1 MNSGQ
6 ACSNCERGCF
16 GDKVLLMLDRLQ
28 PNTSRRTTVE
38 VAKWAFF
45 WVAPLPLAEAAGAAG
60 LSEELR

>member
-1 MNSGQ
+1 MW
-6 ACSNCERGCF
+6 
-16 GDKVLLMLDRLQ
+16 LMLDRLQ
-28 PNTSRRTTVE
+28 PNTSRRTTVG